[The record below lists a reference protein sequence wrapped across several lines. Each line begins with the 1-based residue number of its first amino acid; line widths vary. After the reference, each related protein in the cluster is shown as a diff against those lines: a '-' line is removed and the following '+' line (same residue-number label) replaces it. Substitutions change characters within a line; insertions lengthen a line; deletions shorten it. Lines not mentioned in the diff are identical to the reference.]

1 VAVSESSAGG
11 LIAAALLAIPGASAY
26 FMGGGVVYTQA
37 ARRGILK
44 LPDEAMRGIRSS
56 TEAYALLKAR
66 TIRDLLGATWGLAE
80 TGASGPTGNRYGDAA
95 GHCCLAVVGPLER
108 VRTLETASA
117 DRVANM
123 HAFAAAGLDLLL
135 EALSVNTSWRPVE

>member
-1 VAVSESSAGG
+1 
-11 LIAAALLAIPGASAY
+11 
-26 FMGGGVVYTQA
+26 
-37 ARRGILK
+37 
-44 LPDEAMRGIRSS
+44 
-56 TEAYALLKAR
+56 
-66 TIRDLLGATWGLAE
+66 
-80 TGASGPTGNRYGDAA
+80 
-95 GHCCLAVVGPLER
+95 VGPLER